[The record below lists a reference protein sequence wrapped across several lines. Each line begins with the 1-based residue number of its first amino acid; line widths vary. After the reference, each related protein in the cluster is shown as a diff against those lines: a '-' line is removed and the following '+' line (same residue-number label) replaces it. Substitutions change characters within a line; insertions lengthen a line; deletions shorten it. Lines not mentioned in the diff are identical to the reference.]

1 MLEFTYTIIMLK
13 AQIKAMDPAGP
24 YFELPDSVPTNQ
36 RHEVHLWRD
45 DADFVDVIHT
55 TAGDIWEGDIALG
68 MKTAVGHA
76 DFFPNGGAKN
86 QPGCHQVNNI
96 FHLNFINS

>member
-1 MLEFTYTIIMLK
+1 MFK

-24 YFELPDSVPTNQ
+24 YFELPDSVPANQ

-68 MKTAVGHA
+68 MKTAVGHT